1 METAPGD
8 IPMGVDSDDAAED
21 VADHQENLGPDPALV
36 ALLEGFKGPNT
47 SVQVLTTDGS
57 SLPVMDVEGAKASL
71 IFIPDPIEKEKVMD
85 FTNIRLACPIPAEQ
99 IQNRWLNSM
108 VPIPGHV
115 MQTRPNNITFLL
127 HQMLKSYAG
136 TAIRGRGI
144 LPFVHPLQ
152 TADPSQTADD
162 GWCEPLSTCLS
173 TVRVLD
179 NPILGPDQ
187 RTADL
192 IREKMCTIQNEYL
205 SCKDEMKVLAAFQA
219 YLTYT
224 LTLFFYVNQDRDD
237 YLAKAMA
244 ILQALARRVTM
255 QGLVTPTRAP
265 NCRHIWEEWVAGEAK
280 RRTILVM
287 YLFDALLAV
296 RDRLPIYSMVELQN
310 LPAPGP
316 KSLWQETVRSDWKT
330 AYTAYETHWDNGSY
344 LRIIELWPSSPTFS
358 RDDAE
363 TRRNRVD
370 LWLEDI
376 DEFGTFFYAYM
387 ASAQTVC
394 I

>member
-1 METAPGD
+1 METVPGD
-8 IPMGVDSDDAAED
+8 IPMGEDSDDDVQD

-71 IFIPDPIEKEKVMD
+71 IFIPDQVEKEKVMD
-85 FTNIRLACPIPAEQ
+85 FTNIRLACTVPAEQ
-99 IQNRWLNSM
+99 IQNRWLNRM
-108 VPIPGHV
+108 VPIPDHV
-115 MQTRPNNITFLL
+115 MQSYPPNITFLL
-127 HQMLKSYAG
+127 HQVLKSYAG

-152 TADPSQTADD
+152 TADRSQTADD

-179 NPILGPDQ
+179 NPILGPEQ

-192 IREKMCTIQNEYL
+192 IREKMSKIQNEYL
-205 SCKDEMKVLAAFQA
+205 RYSGEMKVLAAFQA

-224 LTLFFYVNQDRDD
+224 LTLFFYVKQDRDD
-237 YLAKAMA
+237 YLANAMV
-244 ILQALARRVTM
+244 ILQALARHVTM
-255 QGLVTPTRAP
+255 QGLVTPMRAR

-296 RDRLPIYSMVELQN
+296 RDGLPTYLMVELQN

-330 AYTAYETHWDNGSY
+330 AYTSYETHWDNGSY
-344 LRIIELWPSSPTFS
+344 LQIVELWTPPSTF
-358 RDDAE
+358 RRLDAE
-363 TRRNRVD
+363 TRQNRID

-376 DEFGTFFYAYM
+376 DEFGTFFYACM
-387 ASAQTVC
+387 ASAQN